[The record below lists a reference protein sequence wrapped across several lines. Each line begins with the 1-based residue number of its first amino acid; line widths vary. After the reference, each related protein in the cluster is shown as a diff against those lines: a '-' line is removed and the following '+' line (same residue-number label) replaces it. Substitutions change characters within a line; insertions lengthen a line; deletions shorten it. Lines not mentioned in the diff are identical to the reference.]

1 MQRVKTY
8 EDGVRDAAKILT
20 NTAQDLEQGFARRRK
35 EIEADIRNRQLG
47 VGGAK
52 GMLQTDEA
60 KAQTLRG
67 LAGHVLALIWPLQP
81 LLLQMRS
88 RSILACWWSSTAG
101 LQRLTLMTA
110 LMS

>member
-67 LAGHVLALIWPLQP
+67 LAGHVLALIPSGPQDGDADDSDLYQP
-81 LLLQMRS
+81 
-88 RSILACWWSSTAG
+88 A
-101 LQRLTLMTA
+101 QRP
-110 LMS
+110 

>member
-67 LAGHVLALIWPLQP
+67 LAGHVLALIPSDPQDSNADDSDLYQP
-81 LLLQMRS
+81 
-88 RSILACWWSSTAG
+88 A
-101 LQRLTLMTA
+101 QRP
-110 LMS
+110 